1 MNAVSRLC
9 LTKEPCLGSYPGFG
23 IGGRGA
29 YPVHPRRTPP
39 GVRRPIAT
47 SGDVD
52 PHGCA
57 VCYTAIAFD
66 GLNVVEKVWRSAVFL
81 KSGQSWRLFR

>member
-29 YPVHPRRTPP
+29 YPVHPRRPP
-39 GVRRPIAT
+39 Q
-47 SGDVD
+47 
-52 PHGCA
+52 
-57 VCYTAIAFD
+57 
-66 GLNVVEKVWRSAVFL
+66 VFG
-81 KSGQSWRLFR
+81 GQSRRAVMSIPMDVPFATPQSPLMA